1 MIQPF
6 PAGGLRGAVSPQ
18 RGPGQSPEANAFWQ
32 QSIENWLKISSL
44 GRRLHPNYSNC
55 LENIISSS
63 MYDTT
68 YSKLLGVHIDNKLDF
83 GHHVSH
89 KCQKAG
95 KQVKVLSRLSRV
107 LNESNKLLLYSSFI
121 SCYFNYYC
129 CVLWHFCNNSD
140 TLKIEKLQEKALR
153 YYILDFKSPYQQLLL
168 NCGKSTLFL
177 QRLQKLM
184 EVIYRILNGLYP
196 SYLNDIITVEELQ
209 HLRCRSRLFI
219 PPFSTVRYG
228 KKSLSYLSPVLWK
241 SLGNDIKQCDVLT
254 AFKKRIKL
262 WKGPTC
268 NCGFCAQ
275 CRISNR

>member
-1 MIQPF
+1 MRQSCF
-6 PAGGLRGAVSPQ
+6 RSQLQVSAATKSHIWVGFLLVPQ
-18 RGPGQSPEANAFWQ
+18 
-32 QSIENWLKISSL
+32 
-44 GRRLHPNYSNC
+44 H
-55 LENIISSS
+55 S
-63 MYDTT
+63 M
-68 YSKLLGVHIDNKLDF
+68 
-83 GHHVSH
+83 
-89 KCQKAG
+89 
-95 KQVKVLSRLSRV
+95 
-107 LNESNKLLLYSSFI
+107 
-121 SCYFNYYC
+121 
-129 CVLWHFCNNSD
+129 
-140 TLKIEKLQEKALR
+140 
-153 YYILDFKSPYQQLLL
+153 LDFKSPYQQLLH

-228 KKSLSYLSPVLWK
+228 KKSLSYLSPVLWN

-254 AFKKRIKL
+254 ASKKRIKL

-275 CRISNR
+275 CRISN